1 MNPASQSQIPASI
14 KRGAGKWGIPTDH
27 VPRGW
32 HRCAC
37 DQRNR
42 VDPQQRW
49 QRGPPTGVSPPTIN
63 NAVTWYIHVSALRVS
78 NH

>member
-1 MNPASQSQIPASI
+1 MRCSNQPSAPRLAS
-14 KRGAGKWGIPTDH
+14 
-27 VPRGW
+27 PR
-32 HRCAC
+32 AC
-37 DQRNR
+37 DKRNR

-49 QRGPPTGVSPPTIN
+49 QRGPPTGVSPPKTN